1 MDCKGVNMT
10 EIKVILGEN
19 GQGKTRYLLNY
30 FNENVHCEHIAVV
43 SNSIINPFPLI
54 RENSHHYYGLR
65 SRNNH
70 TQNVSSRNINDYF
83 VRLITDNSLRGLL
96 SLCKLIGYDDEILVR
111 REPLYR
117 IKKIEGDNNL
127 YHDSELAYTPYGK
140 ERYKHL
146 QPYRRQLNRGILEK
160 YASYIEKS
168 HDYYLAYNDNG
179 RENQSFNDHI
189 KYENEVSLNLGL
201 GRFRPLFANRV
212 FVSKNNK
219 SFPIENASS
228 GELYM
233 LSFGLFLRKFLDE
246 RKNNLPK
253 VILIDEPENSLHP
266 KWQRKYIEFLIGF
279 LGYNDDIKVIIATH
293 SPFIT
298 MENDFYSADFSL
310 CGIQD
315 GVIFD
320 TNHRQKNNNIEQV
333 YYELFG
339 ILTPKNRYL
348 SDYCNKLV
356 RGVAEKR
363 ILFNDAHMAISG
375 MKSVAFDRK
384 QYDFLNDVIN
394 LLEKVHGDLN
404 D

>member
-1 MDCKGVNMT
+1 MSSSKWITKGTNMAK
-10 EIKVILGEN
+10 IKIILGEN

-30 FNENVHCEHIAVV
+30 FNENFHREHIAVV

-54 RENSHHYYGLR
+54 RKNSHHYYGLR
-65 SRNNH
+65 SRYGQ
-70 TQNVSSRNINDYF
+70 TQDILSRNINNYF
-83 VRLITDNSLRGLL
+83 IKLITNNSLRGLL
-96 SLCKLIGYDDEILVR
+96 SICKLIGYSDEILVR

-117 IKKIEGDNNL
+117 IQKKERYD
-127 YHDSELAYTPYGK
+127 YELVYSTYGK
-140 ERYKHL
+140 EQYKRF
-146 QPYRRQLNRGILEK
+146 QSYKQQLSRGIVEK
-160 YASYIEKS
+160 HGSYIEKS
-168 HDYYLAYNDNG
+168 HDYYLTYNGNE
-179 RENQSFNDHI
+179 RENQSIKDHM
-189 KYENEVSLNLGL
+189 KYEQEVRTDLGL
-201 GRFRPLFANRV
+201 HSFNQLFTSRI
-212 FVSKNNK
+212 FVKKNNK
-219 SFPIENASS
+219 IFPIENSSS

-246 RKNNLPK
+246 RKTNLPK

-266 KWQRKYIEFLIGF
+266 KLQRKYIEFLIGF
-279 LGYNDDIKVIIATH
+279 LGYNDDVKVIIATH

-310 CGIQD
+310 YGIEN

-320 TNHRQKNNNIEQV
+320 TNHKQKNNNIEQV

-348 SDYCNKLV
+348 SYYCNEIV

-363 ILFNDAHMAISG
+363 ISFDDAFQAISR
-375 MKSVAFDRK
+375 MKNVAFDEK

-394 LLEKVHGDLN
+394 LLKKVHGDSN